1 MRKVNED
8 DGRGGRKWS
17 KLKQR
22 FVPAAE
28 KIWRAESQVLTVVLG
43 KFCFLSQGFLQD
55 KRSPLIPQN
64 MSQLCSE
71 NWRDTVKAERCPA
84 LPCKQDLCEDQQ
96 GPVSLRPSL
105 AERDC
110 PGASVGNL
118 PGANFT
124 PRGRSLFCYTFNYF
138 LISLALLH
146 HIYLYFHA
154 WVAAVIDQHQD
165 FLHLISGEKVLLNH

>member
-1 MRKVNED
+1 M
-8 DGRGGRKWS
+8 GGEAGSEANWN
-17 KLKQR
+17 
-22 FVPAAE
+22 
-28 KIWRAESQVLTVVLG
+28 RA
-43 KFCFLSQGFLQD
+43 LSQQQ
-55 KRSPLIPQN
+55 KRSGELRVRFSPWSWASFAFCPRVSCKI
-64 MSQLCSE
+64 
-71 NWRDTVKAERCPA
+71 RDHHWSHRTRHSSAQKTGETQSRLRGV
-84 LPCKQDLCEDQQ
+84 LPSHANRTCARISKVLF
-96 GPVSLRPSL
+96 PLRPSL
-105 AERDC
+105 AERDCPDC

-124 PRGRSLFCYTFNYF
+124 PRGRSSFWYTFNYF